1 MQQLMGFQVTPG
13 KIAVVRTH
21 INLGTKEDSAAL
33 LEDFSDAASSQIRG
47 RVASLSRRE
56 FALEK

>member
-1 MQQLMGFQVTPG
+1 MQQLMGFQVTLG
-13 KIAVVRTH
+13 QIAVVRTH
-21 INLGTKEDSAAL
+21 ISLGTKEDSAVL

-56 FALEK
+56 FA